1 MGCAPFY
8 FLCLLVLVSAS
19 ASASAPASAYN
30 GKEEDVEKVPGGE
43 DNVDGML
50 TTRFRF
56 LLGMTEA
63 SRSRRQTPP
72 PLSPSPAPAPAEE
85 AAAPSQAP
93 VSYTNIYN
101 RPPLYHK
108 SHYAPA
114 LHSKEGGKARHR
126 RTIVAIGVPVGV
138 VLLVICGVAVL
149 VVYKRCRRR
158 RRDRPT
164 GGNSKV
170 SYDPDPDPGPEMFY
184 LNVLAPILEIESTHK
199 QSSESKNALS
209 SESLC
214 ASASSVCP
222 NEEILRTDS
231 FPTISRPR
239 SSLSSESVPS
249 SRPLQNGETA
259 KCELDVHCTGFLNS
273 SLPEEDESFH
283 SVCNSHSSDELLSV
297 VSVSEASLSCPSGKC
312 SPFSSSSHS
321 STSSEFKPT
330 QFPPIEPP
338 LPPASMESKHPPPK
352 FEATLPSHASDDPK
366 EEQSSELEMTS
377 LAKSSICASSPGPI
391 VSSSPLMPTPL
402 AATKPLSSSAT
413 TSKPAAPVPPMP
425 PLRNGNIPTP
435 PPPPLP
441 PSRASSSSQSGDN
454 STRNPAPPPP
464 PCLPQQSAAVGKDG
478 TLLPKLKPLH
488 WDKVRATPDRSMA
501 WDKIRSS
508 SFELDE
514 QMIESLFRYK
524 AQSNA
529 DSEEAKNK
537 SSSPPSKH
545 VLDHKR
551 LQNIT
556 ILMKALNA
564 TAGQVREALM
574 QGRGL
579 GAQQLEALAKMVPTK
594 EEEEKLANF
603 KGDTRE
609 LGSAEVLV
617 RAILDIPFAF
627 SRIQVMLYIETFQ
640 DEVVHLKKSF
650 AMLEEAC
657 KELRSSRLF
666 FRLLEAV
673 LKTGNRMNVGTTRGG
688 ARAFKLDTLLK
699 LADVK
704 GTDGKTTLLHFV
716 VQEIIRSEGV
726 SAAEENAKK
735 ISKPQTAEERE
746 EYYRVLGLGIVSG
759 LSTELCN
766 VKKTA
771 SVDLDVLASSVSNLS
786 EGMKRLKRL
795 VEVDMSVDEDDGS
808 FVNATRP
815 FSVRAEETIEKL
827 KEDEDRVLVHVREI
841 TEYYHGE
848 VGKDEA
854 NPLRIFVIVRD
865 FVGMLDRVCKELG
878 SSKTHWCANS
888 SAPFR

>member
-1 MGCAPFY
+1 MSTSPQTLPSLFSERTQGSTMGCSSCY
-8 FLCLLVLVSAS
+8 FLCLLVLV
-19 ASASAPASAYN
+19 SAPASAYN

-43 DNVDGML
+43 DNGMP
-50 TTRFRF
+50 TTRFSF
-56 LLGMTEA
+56 LLRMTEV

-72 PLSPSPAPAPAEE
+72 PLSLSPAPAPTEE
-85 AAAPSQAP
+85 AAAPTQAP

-101 RPPLYHK
+101 RQPLYHK

-114 LHSKEGGKARHR
+114 LHSKDGGKARHR
-126 RTIVAIGVPVGV
+126 RTIVAIVVSVGV
-138 VLLVICGVAVL
+138 VLLVMCGVAVL

-184 LNVLAPILEIESTHK
+184 LNVLAPILEIESTQK

-222 NEEILRTDS
+222 NKDS
-231 FPTISRPR
+231 LPTISRPR
-239 SSLSSESVPS
+239 SSLSSESVSS
-249 SRPLQNGETA
+249 SRPLHNGETT
-259 KCELDVHCTGFLNS
+259 KCKLDVHCTGFLNS
-273 SLPEEDESFH
+273 SSSSSEEDESFH

-312 SPFSSSSHS
+312 SPFSSSSRRS
-321 STSSEFKPT
+321 TTSSESKPT
-330 QFPPIEPP
+330 QFPPINPP
-338 LPPASMESKHPPPK
+338 LPPASIESKHPSPK
-352 FEATLPSHASDDPK
+352 FEAALPSHADDDPK
-366 EEQSSELEMTS
+366 EEHLSELEMTS
-377 LAKSSICASSPGPI
+377 LICASSPGL
-391 VSSSPLMPTPL
+391 VSSSPLMPSAL
-402 AATKPLSSSAT
+402 EATK
-413 TSKPAAPVPPMP
+413 P

-441 PSRASSSSQSGDN
+441 PSRAPSSTQSGGS

-464 PCLPQQSAAVGKDG
+464 PCLPQQRAAVGKDG
-478 TLLPKLKPLH
+478 TRLPKLKPLH
-488 WDKVRATPDRSMA
+488 WDKVRATPDHSMV

-529 DSEEAKNK
+529 EAEEAKNK
-537 SSSPPSKH
+537 NASPPSKH

-574 QGRGL
+574 QGGGL
-579 GAQQLEALAKMVPTK
+579 SARQLEALAKMVPTK

-609 LGSAEVLV
+609 LGTAEALV

-627 SRIQVMLYIETFQ
+627 SRIQVMLYRETFQ

-673 LKTGNRMNVGTTRGG
+673 LKTGNRMNVGTIRGG

-716 VQEIIRSEGV
+716 VQEIVRSEGV
-726 SAAEENAKK
+726 SAAEEESAKK
-735 ISKPQTAEERE
+735 TSKPRTAEERE
-746 EYYRVLGLGIVSG
+746 EYYRVLGLGVVSG

-795 VEVDMSVDEDDGS
+795 VEVDMSIDEEDAG
-808 FVNATRP
+808 FANATRS
-815 FSVRAEETIEKL
+815 FSIRAEETIDKL

-878 SSKTHWCANS
+878 SSRTRWCAS
-888 SAPFR
+888 SSPPFR